1 MRFSILQASGLFAL
15 AVRAVPAPQAVTT
28 TESNAMSATGTP
40 GRIPSGN
47 PPQPSNA
54 YPNTGNLTQPEP
66 MPYMPAGGVNTNK
79 SSIPVYQ
86 AFSDFDWQSLS
97 LALYQEWIELDLFQA
112 GLDMFSDEDFN
123 KTGIGAE
130 NRALIAYMSQQE
142 IGHATL
148 ISNMLGPHAPKRCQY
163 QYPFKTVPEFI
174 DFCQKLTRWGEAGV
188 YGFLPH
194 MDSRPA
200 AQMLLQSITTEA
212 RQQMIFRQLEGL
224 FPTPEWFQIGVP
236 QSFAW
241 TLLAPYI
248 KSCPADTPKLPWQNF
263 PALNVTNNPQA
274 YDPAFQAAL
283 THNRTQLSHPGREV
297 NFTFSDAGD
306 HVGPNNSYVT
316 RTFAGKPA
324 FAAWISQLNVTY
336 TPLYNV
342 NTTDNNGTHSA
353 SAVQPDG
360 HLYSNLNPLVN
371 GTVFV
376 VLTDTD
382 LYVTPHNVSLLLPHV
397 VAGPDVYMAG

>member
-1 MRFSILQASGLFAL
+1 M
-15 AVRAVPAPQAVTT
+15 
-28 TESNAMSATGTP
+28 
-40 GRIPSGN
+40 
-47 PPQPSNA
+47 
-54 YPNTGNLTQPEP
+54 
-66 MPYMPAGGVNTNK
+66 
-79 SSIPVYQ
+79 
-86 AFSDFDWQSLS
+86 
-97 LALYQEWIELDLFQA
+97 
-112 GLDMFSDEDFN
+112 
-123 KTGIGAE
+123 
-130 NRALIAYMSQQE
+130 
-142 IGHATL
+142 
-148 ISNMLGPHAPKRCQY
+148 
-163 QYPFKTVPEFI
+163 
-174 DFCQKLTRWGEAGV
+174 
-188 YGFLPH
+188 
-194 MDSRPA
+194 
-200 AQMLLQSITTEA
+200 
-212 RQQMIFRQLEGL
+212 
-224 FPTPEWFQIGVP
+224 
-236 QSFAW
+236 
-241 TLLAPYI
+241 
-248 KSCPADTPKLPWQNF
+248 
-263 PALNVTNNPQA
+263 TNNPQA

>member
-142 IGHATL
+142 IGMSPLH
-148 ISNMLGPHAPKRCQY
+148 S
-163 QYPFKTVPEFI
+163 
-174 DFCQKLTRWGEAGV
+174 
-188 YGFLPH
+188 
-194 MDSRPA
+194 
-200 AQMLLQSITTEA
+200 
-212 RQQMIFRQLEGL
+212 
-224 FPTPEWFQIGVP
+224 
-236 QSFAW
+236 
-241 TLLAPYI
+241 
-248 KSCPADTPKLPWQNF
+248 
-263 PALNVTNNPQA
+263 
-274 YDPAFQAAL
+274 
-283 THNRTQLSHPGREV
+283 HNWWK
-297 NFTFSDAGD
+297 F
-306 HVGPNNSYVT
+306 
-316 RTFAGKPA
+316 
-324 FAAWISQLNVTY
+324 
-336 TPLYNV
+336 
-342 NTTDNNGTHSA
+342 
-353 SAVQPDG
+353 
-360 HLYSNLNPLVN
+360 
-371 GTVFV
+371 
-376 VLTDTD
+376 
-382 LYVTPHNVSLLLPHV
+382 
-397 VAGPDVYMAG
+397 